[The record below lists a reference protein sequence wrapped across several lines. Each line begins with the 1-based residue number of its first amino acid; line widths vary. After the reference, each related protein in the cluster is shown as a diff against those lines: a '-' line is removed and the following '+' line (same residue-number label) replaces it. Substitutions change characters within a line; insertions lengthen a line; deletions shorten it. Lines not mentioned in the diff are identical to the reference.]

1 MPPRQKIFSEKG
13 ACCGSKSALRS
24 IFRLHKSGK
33 NVYNTATFMAILKQR
48 TLVKS
53 ASIAGTSLHTGKPVN
68 LTIKPAE
75 PNCGLKFRRV
85 DLPDKPFIEASAAKV
100 QTVERA
106 TSLAEG
112 SVKVHTVEHILSAL
126 TGMGVDNAIIEMDA
140 SEPPI
145 CDGSAK
151 PFVELIK
158 AAGIQ
163 EQDAPCNVWDIR
175 KPVQVET
182 KGGSIIVIM
191 PAKEFRVSV
200 TAVGPGGRVTQYF
213 DSAITPEIYE
223 KELADARTFCF
234 YEDIQPLLE
243 KGLIQGGTLDNAIVI
258 KGDQYICAGGLRH
271 HNECARHK
279 AMDMI
284 GDLILN
290 GRRILG
296 HVIAV
301 MPGHS
306 VNTQMAAKL
315 QQIFDSLEA
324 KRPTPVTLPIG
335 DAVMNTSEVLNL
347 LPHRYPFMLVDRILG
362 FEGDRKCI
370 GQKNLTMNELFF
382 QGHFPGHPVMPGV
395 LQLEAM
401 AQVASILMLRIPENQ
416 GKIGY
421 FMSCDKVK
429 WRRPVEPGD
438 VLIIETEL
446 TKMRGAIGV
455 ASARCTVNGEVT
467 CEAELKFMVQEP

>member
-1 MPPRQKIFSEKG
+1 MQK
-13 ACCGSKSALRS
+13 
-24 IFRLHKSGK
+24 
-33 NVYNTATFMAILKQR
+33 
-48 TLVKS
+48 TLCRC
-53 ASIAGTSLHTGKPVN
+53 ASIEGTSLHTGKPVK

-75 PNCGLKFRRV
+75 VNTGLKFRRI
-85 DLPDKPFIEASAAKV
+85 DLPDKPFIDASAAKV

-106 TSLAEG
+106 TTLAEG

-126 TGMGVDNAIIEMDA
+126 TGMGVDNAIIEMD
-140 SEPPI
+140 SNEPPI
-145 CDGSAK
+145 GDGSAAPYVK
-151 PFVELIK
+151 IIK
-158 AAGIQ
+158 EAGIV
-163 EQDAPCNVWDIR
+163 EQDAPLTVWEIR
-175 KPVQVET
+175 EPMMVEN
-182 KGGSIIVIM
+182 KNGSRLIIM
-191 PAKEFRVSV
+191 PDKKFRISL
-200 TAVGPGGRVTQYF
+200 TAVGPEGRVTQYF
-213 DSAITPEIYE
+213 HSEINPQTYE
-223 KELADARTFCF
+223 KELSTARTFCF

-258 KGDQYICAGGLRH
+258 KGDQYICAGGLRF

-279 AMDMI
+279 AMDMV

-301 MPGHS
+301 MPGHGI
-306 VNTQMAAKL
+306 NTQMAQKL
-315 QQIFDSLEA
+315 QQKYESMLSL
-324 KRPTPVTLPIG
+324 RPTPFIFPSG
-335 DAVMNTSEVLNL
+335 DTVLDTTEVLKL

-362 FEGDRKCI
+362 FEGDTKCV
-370 GQKNLTMNELFF
+370 GQKNVTMNEPFF

-416 GKIGY
+416 GKIGF
-421 FMSCDKVK
+421 FMSADKVK

-446 TKMRGAIGV
+446 TKMRGAIGL
-455 ASARCTVNGEVT
+455 ANARCLVNGEIT
-467 CEAELKFMVQEP
+467 CEAELKFMVQDA